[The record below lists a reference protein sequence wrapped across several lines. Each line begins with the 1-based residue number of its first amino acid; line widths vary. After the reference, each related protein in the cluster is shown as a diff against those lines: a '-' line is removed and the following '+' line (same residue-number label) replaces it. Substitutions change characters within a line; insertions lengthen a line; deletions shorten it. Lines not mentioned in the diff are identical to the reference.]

1 MNRAL
6 ASLLL
11 IALPAIA
18 AAVEL
23 PATDPVP
30 GGIAEV
36 VLPAQGEAR
45 PLVRF
50 EGRRLMTVREGRS
63 WVAIVG
69 IPLNTAPGNK
79 ALEMRD
85 GERTLKVPFEV
96 KTKTYQVQSLTIPND
111 RLVNPTA
118 ADLKR
123 IHAETHRIHA
133 ALDKW
138 TPVADVQ
145 LDFQRPATGPRTS
158 DFGVRRILNGEPRK
172 PHSGI
177 DIGAT
182 AGAPI
187 HAPAAGTVVET
198 GNYFFDGNT
207 VFIDHGQGLVTMYCH
222 MSRIDVKPG
231 EQVKRG
237 QVIGAVGA
245 TGRVTGPNLH
255 WGVTLNGTMVDPRL
269 FLHGGANETTT
280 GAADK
285 H

>member
-1 MNRAL
+1 MNRVL

-11 IALPAIA
+11 ILLPAMA
-18 AAVEL
+18 AALDL
-23 PATDPVP
+23 PGVDPVP
-30 GGIAEV
+30 GGIAQV
-36 VLPAQGEAR
+36 TLPAHGEAR

-69 IPLNTAPGNK
+69 IPLSTSPGK
-79 ALEMRD
+79 KTLKMRD
-85 GERTLKVPFEV
+85 GSRTVTVPFEV
-96 KTKTYQVQSLTIPND
+96 KAKTYPVQSLTIPND

-118 ADLKR
+118 SDLTR
-123 IHAETHRIHA
+123 IHAETRRIHA

-138 TPVADVQ
+138 TPVSGVQ
-145 LDFQRPATGPRTS
+145 LDFERPAAGPRTS

-177 DIGAT
+177 DIGAA

-198 GNYFFDGNT
+198 GDYFFDGNT

-222 MSRIDVKPG
+222 MNRIDVKPG

-237 QVIGAVGA
+237 QIIGAVGA

-269 FLHGGANETTT
+269 FLHDD
-280 GAADK
+280 ADNATSAGK
-285 H
+285 Q